1 MVNYFLENAKIFAT
15 KFIENPKASL
25 LEVLMLV
32 SIIIFLVGC
41 IKPLIKNIKNNNLKK
56 VVLSFSSLIVTLPV
70 VLVYFWIK
78 HYSYNL
84 YWFYYIIVSIST
96 IILYWFYENTLLRNL
111 FNLLNQSGKNI
122 VVNGLKSIVKDN
134 VDETQSTKTETL
146 KNDFLES
153 VKKEQ
158 YTIKKSIDN
167 DLKNL

>member
-1 MVNYFLENAKIFAT
+1 M
-15 KFIENPKASL
+15 
-25 LEVLMLV
+25 
-32 SIIIFLVGC
+32 
-41 IKPLIKNIKNNNLKK
+41 
-56 VVLSFSSLIVTLPV
+56 
-70 VLVYFWIK
+70 
-78 HYSYNL
+78 
-84 YWFYYIIVSIST
+84 
-96 IILYWFYENTLLRNL
+96 
-111 FNLLNQSGKNI
+111 NQSGKNI